1 MQRKVFFLGL
11 VFTLIF
17 STKAM
22 PFMVFAKVSEKNP
35 FSYGVTSS
43 QGGDYPVEVSD
54 SSELEFSNATGWSTK
69 MFSIVNPQSQD
80 PLLFDKE
87 SNESFSLKNVM
98 IVMLEVMN
106 NCPDFRQVFSFDLK
120 KPDEFNGIGF
130 DIMNGVVPKVVE
142 YLGHPYPER
151 LLAVLQECRF
161 GIDQFKDQY
170 ELLNMRVEN
179 NHVLTDV
186 RCCLAE
192 SGLPYVFAIDFWI
205 DTSLVPG
212 FCVVQ

>member
-22 PFMVFAKVSEKNP
+22 PFMVFAKVSEKKP
-35 FSYGVTSS
+35 ISYKLPSAED
-43 QGGDYPVEVSD
+43 GGHSVEVSD
-54 SSELEFSNATGWSTK
+54 STELEFSNATGWSTK

-98 IVMLEVMN
+98 IVMMMAVMSN
-106 NCPDFRQVFSFDLK
+106 VPDFRSVFSFDLK
-120 KPDEFNGIGF
+120 KPDEKNGIGF
-130 DIMNGVVPKVVE
+130 DMGVIFKKFW
-142 YLGHPYPER
+142 GHPYPER
-151 LLAVLQECRF
+151 LIAVWQECRF
-161 GIDQFKDQY
+161 GIDNFKDQY

-186 RCCLAE
+186 RFFAAE
-192 SGLPYVFAIDFWI
+192 GLLPYVFAIDFWI